1 MFPRWQ
7 FHGPARQQGA
17 IGLMAALTLA
27 LALGFTVLV
36 VDSGRLYLEQR
47 KLQRVADTAALEAV
61 TRNGNCLSGLSAAN
75 FATQS
80 ATRNGFTV
88 NATGTLTVNCGTL
101 QTGADNLRAF
111 TVDATKSTAVRV
123 IATHTVPTSVAA
135 GIGALLSG
143 GPASLTT
150 RLSATAVAA
159 SPLPPVAQLGIRSTV
174 ADVNLLSPLFSSL
187 LGGPVNVSVASWNA
201 LLGANINLLNY
212 MDQLAIDL
220 HVTAGD
226 YDRLL
231 QTDATVGQLIKA
243 AATVA
248 RANGATAQ
256 AVAGLDALI
265 TAAVSPVKLHLGDL
279 LKLQTGGPAS
289 GLDADLNALQL
300 IQAFVQLGN
309 SKNALAATLPL
320 NLLGL
325 GLGATASIKVIEPP
339 QFSVVGNPALA
350 KLAPLGANQI
360 YVRTAQVRVLVTLDL
375 SLATNIIGLTT
386 SILSVVTGLL
396 GLDLQVLPS
405 PNLDVSLE
413 AGGGNSYVTDY
424 TCVSD
429 TNKSLVVNATTAVA
443 TLRVGKV
450 NSNWASS
457 AAPLTVT
464 PITLLDIGHKPCGSC
479 ARIPYAGGGADLM
492 INSPALQTSASHT
505 FINPSNVGVPPVSP
519 YTLTATNAIAGL
531 SQAVNGVQLTVHAP
545 TFNPGALL
553 QLVFNTLVSLVNGV
567 LSTLVTTL
575 SGILSPL
582 LDDLLNNILQT
593 LGIEVGKIQV
603 DANLTCGQK
612 GKAYLVI

>member
-1 MFPRWQ
+1 MFSRWQ
-7 FHGPARQQGA
+7 FGGPARQQGA

-27 LALGFTVLV
+27 MALGFTVLV
-36 VDSGRLYLEQR
+36 IDTGRLYLEQR

-61 TRNGNCLSGLSAAN
+61 TRNGNCLTGLSAASY
-75 FATQS
+75 ATQS
-80 ATRNGFTV
+80 AARNGFTV
-88 NATGTLTVNCGTL
+88 NADGTLTVNCGTL

-111 TVDATKSTAVRV
+111 TADASKSVAVRV
-123 IATHTVPTSVAA
+123 IATHNVPTSVAA
-135 GIGALLSG
+135 GVGALLSG
-143 GPASLTT
+143 GPVSLTT

-159 SPLPPVAQLGIRSTV
+159 SPLPPVAQLGIRSTLV
-174 ADVNLLSPLFSSL
+174 DVSLLNPLFGSL
-187 LGGPVNVSVASWNA
+187 LGNPVNVSLVSWNA

-220 HVTAGD
+220 RVTAGD

-231 QTDATVGQLIKA
+231 QTDATVGELIKA

-248 RANGATAQ
+248 RLNGATAS
-256 AVAGLDALI
+256 AVAGLDSLVS
-265 TAAVSPVKLHLGDL
+265 AAVSPVKLHLGDL
-279 LKLQTGGPAS
+279 LKLQTGGQSS

-300 IQAFVQLGN
+300 IQAFVQLAN
-309 SKNALAATLPL
+309 SKNAVAATLPV

-350 KLAPLGANQI
+350 KLAPQGANQI

-375 SLATNIIGLTT
+375 SLVTGIVGFATGA
-386 SILSVVTGLL
+386 LSVVTGLL
-396 GLDLQVLPS
+396 GLDLKVLPS

-413 AGGGNSYVTDY
+413 AGGGSSYVTDY

-429 TNKSLVVNATTAVA
+429 TNKSLVVSATTAVA

-450 NSNWASS
+450 NSSWASS

-464 PITLLDIGHKPCGSC
+464 PITLLDIGQKPCGSC
-479 ARIPYAGGGADLM
+479 ARIPFAGGGADLM
-492 INSPALQTSASHT
+492 INSPALQTTASHT
-505 FINPSNVGVPPVSP
+505 FVNPSNVGVAPVSP
-519 YTLTATNAIAGL
+519 YTLTATDAIAGL
-531 SQAVNGVQLTVHAP
+531 SKAVKGIDLTVHAP
-545 TFNPGALL
+545 TFNTGGFLPI
-553 QLVFNTLVSLVNGV
+553 VVNTLLTAVNGV
-567 LSTLVTTL
+567 LAFLVNTL

-582 LDDLLNNILQT
+582 LDDLLNKVLLT
-593 LGIEVGKIQV
+593 LGIDVGKIQV